1 MYISNKNY
9 TLTGFTQNRANTV
22 IGGSRPWVAFGKQK
36 QWGLIPESHTVN
48 FPVPFKNIFS
58 ITVSGNEIGNG
69 NVPVWGMLVVNT
81 TNSTATADVRW
92 KYIAAGI
99 A

>member
-1 MYISNKNY
+1 MFIQ
-9 TLTGFTQNRANTV
+9 LAIDLDILQQGV
-22 IGGSRPWVAFGKQK
+22 K

>member
-1 MYISNKNY
+1 MVAALLFNKY
-9 TLTGFTQNRANTV
+9 RF
-22 IGGSRPWVAFGKQK
+22 IGLLSVSK